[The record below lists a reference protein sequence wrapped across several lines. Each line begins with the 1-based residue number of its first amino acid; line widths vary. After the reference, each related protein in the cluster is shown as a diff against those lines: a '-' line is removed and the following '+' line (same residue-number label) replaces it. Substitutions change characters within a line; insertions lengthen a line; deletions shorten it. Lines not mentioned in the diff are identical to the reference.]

1 MCGIVGGI
9 GVKKPDYKKI
19 IASISH
25 RGPDSNGFFSKDNF
39 FMCHTRLSIQDVSSK
54 ANQPMF
60 SNDKRYVI
68 VFNGE
73 IYNHNDI
80 RKSLDYDFKS
90 SGDTETVLASFIKY
104 GPSFLKLLNGIFSL
118 AIFDSKKNE
127 LFFARDHLGVKPL
140 YIYKDSEKFL
150 FSSEIKSFL
159 NFDIDKKIDFSAL
172 VNYLTFLWSPGNKT
186 PFEKVKKIT
195 PGSYAIIKLDN
206 YENIEFKKYYT
217 LKFDG
222 KYFHKSE
229 DELIDILDTKLQK
242 AVKRQMLSDV
252 PIGFFL
258 SGGLDSSLIVA
269 IAKKIN
275 PKLNLECFTIDD
287 NNFKEGFVKDIY
299 YAKKV
304 AKYLNVN
311 LNVIKSEFDIV
322 NEFDKMIWHLDEP
335 QADPAPLHVFNISL
349 LAKKKGIKVLLG
361 GTGGDD
367 IFSGYRRHKALNFE
381 KIINFLPKFILLL
394 IKKTLSIITFNTPFI
409 RRLKKLIKNID
420 KTIEERIVG
429 YFGWLKL
436 KKIRKLLI
444 NKDDI
449 KNYNPYHYL
458 FKLLNEIPKEKSYLN
473 KILFLE
479 QNTFLPDHNLNY
491 TDKMSMATG
500 IETRVPFLDIE
511 LIDFSKKIPPNLKM
525 KGKETKYI
533 LKKVA
538 ERYLPKD
545 IIYRSK
551 TGFGAPV
558 RKWILKDMSKFIDK
572 RLSNKKVIDQRIFNY
587 NELKDLIKKNKNGKI
602 DASYSIWSILAINSW
617 FNQFVNQNLLN
628 DK

>member
-1 MCGIVGGI
+1 M
-9 GVKKPDYKKI
+9 
-19 IASISH
+19 
-25 RGPDSNGFFSKDNF
+25 
-39 FMCHTRLSIQDVSSK
+39 
-54 ANQPMF
+54 
-60 SNDKRYVI
+60 
-68 VFNGE
+68 
-73 IYNHNDI
+73 
-80 RKSLDYDFKS
+80 
-90 SGDTETVLASFIKY
+90 
-104 GPSFLKLLNGIFSL
+104 
-118 AIFDSKKNE
+118 
-127 LFFARDHLGVKPL
+127 
-140 YIYKDSEKFL
+140 
-150 FSSEIKSFL
+150 
-159 NFDIDKKIDFSAL
+159 
-172 VNYLTFLWSPGNKT
+172 
-186 PFEKVKKIT
+186 
-195 PGSYAIIKLDN
+195 
-206 YENIEFKKYYT
+206 
-217 LKFDG
+217 
-222 KYFHKSE
+222 
-229 DELIDILDTKLQK
+229 
-242 AVKRQMLSDV
+242 
-252 PIGFFL
+252 
-258 SGGLDSSLIVA
+258 
-269 IAKKIN
+269 
-275 PKLNLECFTIDD
+275 
-287 NNFKEGFVKDIY
+287 
-299 YAKKV
+299 
-304 AKYLNVN
+304 
-311 LNVIKSEFDIV
+311 
-322 NEFDKMIWHLDEP
+322 
-335 QADPAPLHVFNISL
+335 
-349 LAKKKGIKVLLG
+349 
-361 GTGGDD
+361 
-367 IFSGYRRHKALNFE
+367 
-381 KIINFLPKFILLL
+381 
-394 IKKTLSIITFNTPFI
+394 SIITFNTPFI

-500 IETRVPFLDIE
+500 IEIRVPFLDIE